1 MQNLKRE
8 KKMGLFREKPISL
21 LHSMM
26 ESPIMPPWW
35 WCSGGEEIEEAFFNK
50 RQVLPQAHHLR
61 KSPPACGRSGESD
74 SGSPSSDDLSEESM
88 MARYFCFS
96 GSLHLQFVAVVAS
109 EGGADWTSSSIKRL
123 WSWKAILLNI
133 TLAAGHCRPTSKAS
147 TKPIYMLVKESGK
160 VSTSSE
166 RPPSRLATASNAD
179 A

>member
-1 MQNLKRE
+1 VAKKSKRPSSISDR
-8 KKMGLFREKPISL
+8 FFPKPIIYASL
-21 LHSMM
+21 LPLVAGAA
-26 ESPIMPPWW
+26 SPTAGHLHLTTPHT
-35 WCSGGEEIEEAFFNK
+35 GEE
-50 RQVLPQAHHLR
+50 
-61 KSPPACGRSGESD
+61 ST
-74 SGSPSSDDLSEESM
+74 
-88 MARYFCFS
+88 MARYFSFS

-133 TLAAGHCRPTSKAS
+133 TSAAGHCCPTSKAS